1 MKVLGLPCSECMV
14 ALPCL
19 INKELN
25 EIQHG
30 PGGLPGGVVRGVAAG
45 GACAVKVLEVLVMC
59 NCCRSGCYVAAGGVS
74 AV

>member
-1 MKVLGLPCSECMV
+1 MV

-19 INKELN
+19 INKELD

-45 GACAVKVLEVLVMC
+45 GACAVKLLEVVVLC
-59 NCCRSGCYVAAGGVS
+59 NCCRSGWHVAAGGAG